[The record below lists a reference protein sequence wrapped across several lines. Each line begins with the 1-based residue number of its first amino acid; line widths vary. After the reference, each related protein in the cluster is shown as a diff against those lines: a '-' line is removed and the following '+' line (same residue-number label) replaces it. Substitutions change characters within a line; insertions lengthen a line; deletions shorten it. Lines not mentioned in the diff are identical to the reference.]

1 MSDAGVVY
9 TPGGNFAL
17 VISIY
22 SPEQL
27 VFYDGNWL
35 FARLSQTIYNAFNI
49 DDQAY
54 WWIE

>member
-9 TPGGNFAL
+9 TPGGNFVL

-22 SPEQL
+22 TPSQL